1 MNIAIVGAGAVGI
14 ATAYA
19 LALDG
24 HTVTVYET
32 HRSAAEEA
40 SFAPA
45 GWLTPALFSPW
56 AAPGLASRQRSISQP
71 GRQALLRWGASISR
85 QDLSWLLQWR
95 RTGKQIRKTALP
107 EKSSPTSPA
116 AMTAAPAPATE
127 ATAPTSDAAMPPLEQ
142 AAAAQ
147 TAPHPSNPPA
157 QPHSSVQSQSPDL
170 SPYQPA
176 PGAEADA
183 ATPEAAPQPAIAEPA
198 TASRVPNN
206 PVWAALQLIE
216 ELAQYSAHLRQQ
228 NWLRWEYDPESVKGS
243 LLLMSNATEMATLQP
258 LLAVLEQ
265 AGLTIEQLDAAA
277 TRKVEP
283 GLNENIPLAGALRL
297 PQGHAANGRL
307 SAQVQRHIAQQLGVQ
322 FVHGQTVSRLIP
334 AAAGQKAQLML
345 SGQGQSS
352 SHSCDAIIVCA
363 GTRADALLHPLGTHL
378 PCVELGGYTVNAPL
392 RDETRVPRHAIVDW
406 QEQLTIVPQ
415 GLRVRLG
422 AGAEL
427 GTNKKLHQ
435 ATLTRMYHRLN
446 ALYPGGCQLD
456 GAVQVWRGTRV
467 CTPDGLPIVGA
478 SRHSGIWLNLAHGAC
493 GNAMAEGCAQI
504 LADQLANRPPEVNA
518 QALAPGRFA

>member
-24 HTVTVYET
+24 HAVTVYES

-56 AAPGLASRQRSISQP
+56 AAPGMASRLRSASQP

-95 RTGKQIRKTALP
+95 RSGKQIRQTTPP
-107 EKSSPTSPA
+107 EKSPPPSTPTQATAPEVTSE
-116 AMTAAPAPATE
+116 TAAPSAQAALQAPEHIPADGHTCDSKAPASTPQPSV
-127 ATAPTSDAAMPPLEQ
+127 APAPTSRGLP
-142 AAAAQ
+142 Q
-147 TAPHPSNPPA
+147 TPA
-157 QPHSSVQSQSPDL
+157 
-170 SPYQPA
+170 
-176 PGAEADA
+176 
-183 ATPEAAPQPAIAEPA
+183 
-198 TASRVPNN
+198 
-206 PVWAALQLIE
+206 WAALRAIE

-228 NWLRWEYDPESVKGS
+228 NWLRWEDDPESIKGS
-243 LLLMSNATEMATLQP
+243 LLLASNAAEMDALRPLTL
-258 LLAVLEQ
+258 VLEQ
-265 AGLTIEQLDAAA
+265 AGLRIEQLDAAA
-277 TRKVEP
+277 TRQAEP
-283 GLNENIPLAGALRL
+283 GLNENTPLAGALRL
-297 PQGHAANGRL
+297 PQGQGANGRL
-307 SAQVQRHIAQQLGVQ
+307 SAQLQRHIAQQLGVQ

-334 AAAGQKAQLML
+334 AAAGQKAQLLL

-363 GTRADALLHPLGTHL
+363 GLRADALLQPLGTHL
-378 PCVELGGYTVNAPL
+378 PCVALGGYTVNAPL

-427 GTNKKLHQ
+427 GTSKQLHQ

-446 ALYPGGCQLD
+446 TLYPGACQLD
-456 GAVQVWRGTRV
+456 NSVQVWRGTRV

-478 SRHSGIWLNLAHGAC
+478 SRHSGIWLNLAHGSC

-504 LADQLANRPPEVNA
+504 LTDLLANRPPEVNA
-518 QALAPGRFA
+518 QALAPGRFV